1 MYTLLP
7 VTLGEIVRVEKRM
20 NGLPKLILALDVPL
34 SEVNRILDELGTM
47 IPCFKV
53 GLNHIASGNLV
64 EVARRLREAKVD
76 MFLDGKF
83 HDIPNTVAN
92 ATQSAVQI
100 GSRMFTLHASGGREM
115 MKAAREMAEER
126 ARYFNFEFVAMP
138 VAVTVLTSMD
148 LETWRRLFRTRVK
161 VETQVLNFVEEAL
174 EAGLKAV
181 VASPLEVKAIR
192 DRFGP
197 ELGII
202 TPGVRPTW
210 AAKGDQKR
218 IATPRKTLEM
228 GASSLVI
235 GRPILYPPPEV
246 GNRIRAV
253 EMIAAEIG
261 GLL

>member
-1 MYTLLP
+1 
-7 VTLGEIVRVEKRM
+7 M

-100 GSRMFTLHASGGREM
+100 GSRMFTVHASGGREM

-126 ARYFNFEFVAMP
+126 ASYFNFDFVPMP

-192 DRFGP
+192 ERFGQ
-197 ELGII
+197 ELSII
-202 TPGVRPTW
+202 TPGVRPAW

-228 GASSLVI
+228 GASSIVI
-235 GRPILYPPPEV
+235 GRPILSPPPEV
-246 GNRIRAV
+246 GSRRRAV
-253 EMIAAEIG
+253 ELIAEEIG